1 MDVNKTNE
9 QFRAKLDKNY
19 EEYISNLNNL
29 SVSELIEKAEEI
41 AAFKMIY
48 NKLSTRSFSTA
59 DINYMLNF
67 KKPLDIIL
75 AEYRIYY
82 SDLPY
87 DHLQYVLWNI
97 NDKQKYN
104 EEFETEE

>member
-1 MDVNKTNE
+1 MDVIEVNNRFREKINKNYKE
-9 QFRAKLDKNY
+9 HIAKLQT
-19 EEYISNLNNL
+19 L
-29 SVSELIEKAEEI
+29 SAAELIEKAEEI
-41 AAFKMIY
+41 AAFKIIY
-48 NKLSTRSFSTA
+48 NKLSTRSFSTG

-75 AEYRIYY
+75 EEYRIYY

-97 NDKQKYN
+97 NDKQKYKAK
-104 EEFETEE
+104 FETEG